1 MTALLSMLVLGAVS
15 WLFRIAFITLLPAD
29 RLPARLQKDLDY
41 LAPAVLA
48 SIVAVELTDLV
59 RGAPPVDALALLA
72 AGAFIALVAYR
83 THNLSVACALGIG
96 VVLGLDYL
104 PL

>member
-29 RLPARLQKDLDY
+29 RLPPRLHNGLDY

-48 SIVAVELTDLV
+48 SIVAVELVDLIHD
-59 RGAPPVDALALLA
+59 APPADALALLA
-72 AGAFIALVAYR
+72 AAAVIAVIAHR
-83 THNLSVACALGIG
+83 THNLTLACTLGIAA
-96 VVLGLDYL
+96 VLTLDYL

>member
-29 RLPARLQKDLDY
+29 RLPTRLQHGLDY

-48 SIVAVELTDLV
+48 SIVAVELVDQV
-59 RGAPPVDALALLA
+59 RGAPPADAVALLA
-72 AGAFIALVAYR
+72 AAAAIAVVAYR
-83 THNLSVACALGIG
+83 THNLTIACTLGIG

>member
-29 RLPARLQKDLDY
+29 RLPARLLHGLDY

-59 RGAPPVDALALLA
+59 RGAEPVDALALLA
-72 AGAFIALVAYR
+72 TGAVIAVVAYR
-83 THNLSVACALGIG
+83 THNLSIAWALGVG